1 MIDRRLLL
9 TGLGT
14 ALLLVACSSPQSSP
28 IVGTTASTPLSP
40 PTPPPPHYNALSGRI
55 APDGQ
60 VLAVKI
66 DDTEAAHPQIG
77 LEDADVVYV
86 EQVEGGLTRLAAI
99 FSSKIPARIGPVRSA
114 RISDIDLLAQY
125 GKVAFAYSGAQR
137 KMLPIIAAANLF
149 NLGAQRESPVFYP
162 RDFARV
168 APVNLLLK
176 APELL
181 AEAPAAVNAHN
192 VGWSFGAAPLGGKPL
207 ISVTVFWPTSRYR
220 AIWSIVE
227 KRWLLEHDR
236 SADFAASGVHLGPS
250 TLVIQQVQIHPSQFG
265 DKRGNNTPKSE
276 TIGTGQGWILRDGN
290 SYAATWSRSGMADGT
305 HWKLTDGTE
314 IRFAPGPIWVFLADS
329 GRSPKFERP
338 APVVSSPAATPT
350 TSVSK

>member
-1 MIDRRLLL
+1 M
-9 TGLGT
+9 
-14 ALLLVACSSPQSSP
+14 
-28 IVGTTASTPLSP
+28 
-40 PTPPPPHYNALSGRI
+40 
-55 APDGQ
+55 
-60 VLAVKI
+60 
-66 DDTEAAHPQIG
+66 
-77 LEDADVVYV
+77 
-86 EQVEGGLTRLAAI
+86 EGGLTRLAAI

-125 GKVAFAYSGAQR
+125 GKVAFAFSGAQR

-168 APVNLLLK
+168 APVNLLLN

-181 AEAPAAVNAHN
+181 ARAPGAVSAHN

-207 ISVTVFWPTSRYR
+207 VSVTVIWPTSRYR
-220 AIWSIVE
+220 AIWSPVE
-227 KRWLLEHDR
+227 KRWLLEHDQ
-236 SADFAASGVHLGPS
+236 SPDLAASGVHLGPS

-290 SYAATWSRSGMADGT
+290 SYDATWSRAGMADGT

-314 IRFAPGPIWVFLADS
+314 IRFAPGPIWVFLSDNA
-329 GRSPKFERP
+329 RSPKFERP
-338 APVVSSPAATPT
+338 APVVISPAVTPT
-350 TSVSK
+350 SSVSK